1 MSVERIARIGEIQS
15 TTMGLLI
22 IIPPHQV
29 TGATSRVKMQLKYD
43 KRKDY
48 YYHKDCHHHRGDYN
62 RSSNLKDFQ
71 IKMPANYIQGGGG
84 DNTGKMTSNLD
95 VITGMAALG
104 MLDQMNPAG
113 AKKAAGSDS
122 SSSCTVS

>member
-1 MSVERIARIGEIQS
+1 MICQKGIRTHPSACDNARIQC
-15 TTMGLLI
+15 
-22 IIPPHQV
+22 Q
-29 TGATSRVKMQLKYD
+29 ARVLY
-43 KRKDY
+43 
-48 YYHKDCHHHRGDYN
+48 
-62 RSSNLKDFQ
+62 SNLKDFQ

>member
-1 MSVERIARIGEIQS
+1 
-15 TTMGLLI
+15 
-22 IIPPHQV
+22 
-29 TGATSRVKMQLKYD
+29 
-43 KRKDY
+43 
-48 YYHKDCHHHRGDYN
+48 
-62 RSSNLKDFQ
+62 
-71 IKMPANYIQGGGG
+71 MPANYIQGGGG